1 MQTQFTIT
9 EDNMNQ
15 TPKKLLLHLPS
26 ALLPVD
32 TGAKRKFL
40 GTLRYF
46 RERKDFFAVDI
57 VSRKDFRQNIWTREQ
72 QEEALK
78 TANNFFLYDGQHNLL
93 NFLYSRSKS
102 FYYQK
107 LLREQIPVDSDYFTP
122 PGYIKFVRSLIS
134 EKKYDMVWI
143 HNVECGHLGLRST
156 RSLTHPV
163 QTILDI
169 LDLHCQLR
177 LARQN
182 IPPLKGLKFDYEA
195 NFQREVK
202 LLNQYEK
209 LIITSQEEMVM
220 IKPHIPSS
228 KLHLIPYPLDESNT
242 KDAIVPYSNREFK
255 YDLLYVGASYYPNVE
270 AMKFFLSS
278 IFPEIVAN
286 KPDIQLAVVGK
297 VCNFIEIDPA
307 FKQNID
313 SLGFVDDLSELY
325 STSRIVICPL
335 LSGSGTKIKLQEA
348 MTYAIPIV
356 TTRTGA
362 SGLSLKD
369 GMNAFITDEPDL
381 YAQRILSLLK
391 EPTLAQKVSEEVA
404 ITFENQYSISSIYS
418 KLDAMLGI

>member
-1 MQTQFTIT
+1 MSLK
-9 EDNMNQ
+9 
-15 TPKKLLLHLPS
+15 PKKLLLHLPS

-40 GTLRYF
+40 GTLRYL
-46 RERKDFFAVDI
+46 RERKDFFAVNI
-57 VSRKDFRQNIWTREQ
+57 VSRNDFRQNIWIHEQ
-72 QEEALK
+72 QQEALK
-78 TANNFFLYDGQHNLL
+78 SANNFFLYHGENNLL
-93 NFLYSRSKS
+93 DFVYSRSKS

-143 HNVECGHLGLRST
+143 HNVEYGHLGLRST
-156 RSLTHPV
+156 RSSTHPV

-169 LDLHCQLR
+169 VDLHCQLR
-177 LARQN
+177 IARQN

-209 LIITSQEEMVM
+209 LIITSQEEMRM

-228 KLHLIPYPLDESNT
+228 KLHLIPYPLDELNPTNS
-242 KDAIVPYSNREFK
+242 IVPYLNREFK
-255 YDLLYVGASYYPNVE
+255 YDIMYVGASYYPNVE
-270 AMKFFLSS
+270 AMNFFLSS
-278 IFPEIVAN
+278 VFPEIVAN
-286 KPDIQLAVVGK
+286 KPDIRLAVAGK
-297 VCNFIEIDPA
+297 VCDLIEIDPA

-356 TTRTGA
+356 TTITGA

-369 GMNAFITDEPDL
+369 GINAFITDEPEL
-381 YAQRILSLLK
+381 YAQRILNLLK
-391 EPTLAQKVSEEVA
+391 EPKLAQKVSEEVA
-404 ITFENQYSISSIYS
+404 MTFENEYSNSAIYS

>member
-1 MQTQFTIT
+1 MSQK
-9 EDNMNQ
+9 
-15 TPKKLLLHLPS
+15 PKKLLLHLPS

-40 GTLRYF
+40 GTLRYL
-46 RERKDFFAVDI
+46 RERKDFFAVNI
-57 VSRKDFRQNIWTREQ
+57 VSRNDFRQNIWTPEQ
-72 QEEALK
+72 QQEALK
-78 TANNFFLYDGQHNLL
+78 SANNFFLYHGENNLL
-93 NFLYSRSKS
+93 DFLYSRSKS

-143 HNVECGHLGLRST
+143 HNVECAHLGLRST
-156 RSLTHPV
+156 RSSTHPV

-169 LDLHCQLR
+169 VDLHCQLR
-177 LARQN
+177 IARQN

-209 LIITSQEEMVM
+209 LIITSQEEMRM
-220 IKPHIPSS
+220 IKSHIPSR
-228 KLHLIPYPLDESNT
+228 KLHLIPYPLDELNPTNS
-242 KDAIVPYSNREFK
+242 IVPYSNREFK
-255 YDLLYVGASYYPNVE
+255 YDIMYVGASYYPNVE
-270 AMKFFLSS
+270 AMNFFLSS
-278 IFPEIVAN
+278 VFPEIVAN
-286 KPDIQLAVVGK
+286 KPDIRLAVAGK
-297 VCNFIEIDPA
+297 VCDLIEIDPA
-307 FKQNID
+307 FKQNIE
-313 SLGFVDDLSELY
+313 SLGFVEDLSELY

-362 SGLSLKD
+362 SGLILKD
-369 GMNAFITDEPDL
+369 GINAFITDEPEL
-381 YAQRILSLLK
+381 YAQRILNLLK
-391 EPTLAQKVSEEVA
+391 EPKLAQKVSEEVA
-404 ITFENQYSISSIYS
+404 MTFENEYSNSAIYS

>member
-1 MQTQFTIT
+1 
-9 EDNMNQ
+9 MNQ

-57 VSRKDFRQNIWTREQ
+57 VSRNDFRQNIWTPEQ
-72 QEEALK
+72 QQEALK
-78 TANNFFLYDGQHNLL
+78 TANNFFLYHGEHNLL
-93 NFLYSRSKS
+93 DFLYSRSQS

-107 LLREQIPVDSDYFTP
+107 LLREQMPVDTDYFTP
-122 PGYIKFVRSLIS
+122 PGYIKFVSSLIS
-134 EKKYDMVWI
+134 EQKYDIVWI

-156 RSLTHPV
+156 RSATHPI

-169 LDLHCQLR
+169 VDLHCQLR

-220 IKPHIPSS
+220 IKPHIPSN
-228 KLHLIPYPLDESNT
+228 KLHLIPYPLDESNST
-242 KDAIVPYSNREFK
+242 NAIAPYPNREFK
-255 YDLLYVGASYYPNVE
+255 YDLMYVGASYHPNVE
-270 AMKFFLSS
+270 AMNFFLSS
-278 IFPEIVAN
+278 IFPKVVAN
-286 KPDIQLAVVGK
+286 KPDIRFAVAGK
-297 VCNFIEIDPA
+297 VCDFIQIDPA
-307 FKQNID
+307 FKPNID

-335 LSGSGTKIKLQEA
+335 LHGSGTKIKLQEA
-348 MTYAIPIV
+348 MTYSIPIV
-356 TTRTGA
+356 TTKCGA

-369 GMNAFITDEPDL
+369 GINAFITDDPGL
-381 YAQRILSLLK
+381 YAQSILSLLK
-391 EPTLAQKVSEEVA
+391 EPKLAQKVSEEVA
-404 ITFENQYSISSIYS
+404 MTFENEYSSSAIYS

>member
-1 MQTQFTIT
+1 MSQKQ
-9 EDNMNQ
+9 
-15 TPKKLLLHLPS
+15 KKLLLHLPS

-40 GTLRYF
+40 GTLKYF

-57 VSRKDFRQNIWTREQ
+57 VSRNDFRQNVWTPEQ
-72 QEEALK
+72 QKEALK
-78 TANNFFLYDGQHNLL
+78 TANNFFLYHGERNLL
-93 NFLYSRSKS
+93 DFLYSRSKS

-107 LLREQIPVDSDYFTP
+107 LLKEQIPVDSDYFTP

-156 RSLTHPV
+156 RSSTHPV

-169 LDLHCQLR
+169 VDLHCQLR
-177 LARQN
+177 VARQN

-220 IKPHIPSS
+220 IKPHIPSD
-228 KLHLIPYPLDESNT
+228 KLHLIPYPLDESNST
-242 KDAIVPYSNREFK
+242 NAIVPYSNREFK
-255 YDLLYVGASYYPNVE
+255 YDLMYVGASYHPNVE
-270 AMKFFLSS
+270 AMNFFLSS
-278 IFPEIVAN
+278 VFPKVVAN
-286 KPDIQLAVVGK
+286 KPDVRLAVAGK
-297 VCNFIEIDPA
+297 VCDFIEINPA

-335 LSGSGTKIKLQEA
+335 LHGSGTKIKLQEA

-356 TTRTGA
+356 TTKCGA

-369 GMNAFITDEPDL
+369 GINAFITDDPGL

-391 EPTLAQKVSEEVA
+391 EPKLAQKVSEEVTM
-404 ITFENQYSISSIYS
+404 TFENEYSNSAIYS
-418 KLDAMLGI
+418 KLDAMLEI